1 MSRWIV
7 ALFIP
12 LFFAACSSTDRIDE
26 NTAEGAF
33 TLGERYEKDERFEE
47 ALVQYNQV
55 KNKHPYS
62 RFAVEAKLRIAD
74 IHFKREDWVEAQNAY
89 QLFKELHPK
98 HPKSDYVTY
107 QLALCYFNQLPSTID
122 RDLTLADKAIMY
134 FDETLQSFAGSEYAK
149 PAKEY
154 KEKALKMLA
163 EKVDYIGNFYFI
175 REKFDS
181 ALLRYEELLEK
192 YPGLGLDAK
201 GLYRAAVS
209 AYKTEDLAKARGYYR
224 KLMASFPNSEEARNM
239 SNELIHALQ

>member
-1 MSRWIV
+1 MLRWFA
-7 ALFIP
+7 ALLIS
-12 LFFAACSSTDRIDE
+12 LFFLACSSTDKVDE

-33 TLGERYEKDERFEE
+33 TTGERYEKDERFEE

-98 HPKSDYVTY
+98 HPKIDFVTY
-107 QLALCYFNQLPSTID
+107 RLALCYFNQLPSTID

-134 FDETLQSFAGSEYAK
+134 FDETLQSFPGSEYAK
-149 PAKEY
+149 SAKEY

-192 YPGLGLDAK
+192 YSGLGLDSKA
-201 GLYRAAVS
+201 LYRASFS
-209 AYKTEDLAKARGYYR
+209 AYKTEDLAKARGYYK
-224 KLMASFPNSEEARNM
+224 KLVTSFPNSEEVRNM
-239 SNELIHALQ
+239 TSELSNALK